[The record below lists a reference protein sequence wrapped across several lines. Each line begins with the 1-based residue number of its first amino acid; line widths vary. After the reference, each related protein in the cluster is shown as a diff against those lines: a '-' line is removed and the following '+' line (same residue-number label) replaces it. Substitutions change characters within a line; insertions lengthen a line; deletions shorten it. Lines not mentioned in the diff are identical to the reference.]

1 MASPELLQ
9 RIEERLTALDPDIR
23 ALARTWSRDHP
34 DAGEDLAQE
43 VRLAMHRELLAN
55 PDSPRNHLF
64 QRARHVIIDYRKRG
78 KSVDG
83 KLNRT
88 YNRRRVWQLASLDA
102 DPGAARAVQ
111 SRQLKPVEDLALA
124 RVAYGELRKRLT
136 EQQTQYLALRFQ
148 GYSVREVDTWLGLSA
163 NQGITIRQKIRAAAR
178 ECLTDQDTAGGG
190 NLEP

>member
-55 PDSPRNHLF
+55 PDCPRNHLF

-88 YNRRRVWQLASLDA
+88 HNRRRVWQLASLDA

-111 SRQLKPVEDLALA
+111 SPQLRPVEDLALA
-124 RVAYGELRKRLT
+124 RVAYGELMERLT
-136 EQQTQYLALRFQ
+136 RQQAHYLARRLQ
-148 GYSVREVDTWLGLSA
+148 GYSGREVDAFLGLSA
-163 NQGITIRQKIRAAAR
+163 NQGVTIRQKIRAAAR
-178 ECLTDQDTAGGG
+178 ECLTDQDAAGGEG
-190 NLEP
+190 